1 MNRAVLAVTNAVFS
15 VPHTRGMNRRKL
27 SDAFAQIGVP
37 HTRGD
42 EPMGAGMNVQK
53 SLCSHILVTY
63 NIVSGL
69 VL

>member
-1 MNRAVLAVTNAVFS
+1 MLVHVQAVQVAVVVVVT
-15 VPHTRGMNRRKL
+15 
-27 SDAFAQIGVP
+27 GVP

-53 SLCSHILVTY
+53 SLCPHTLVTY